1 MKIVTIVGARPQ
13 FIKASAL
20 SRVIANHNADH
31 ASPKVNEVII
41 HTGQHFDQNMS
52 DVFFK
57 ELDIPKP
64 DFNLGINSKSH
75 GAMTG
80 QMLERIEE
88 ILQRENPDRVV
99 VYGDTNS
106 TLAGSLAAA
115 KLLVPVAHIEA
126 GLRSFNMTMPE
137 EINRIISDRV
147 SDLLFCPTDTAVINL
162 SREGISAGVFNV
174 GDVMYDVS
182 LFLREKALSSFS
194 LSNWDVT
201 EKEYALCTVHRQEN
215 TDNKERLENI
225 FRALQH
231 ISRETDI
238 LLPLHPRTRK
248 KIIEQGLEHLLEGI
262 NIIEPLS
269 YLAML
274 RLEIS
279 AKAIFTDSG
288 GIQKEAFFYKIPC
301 LTLRDETE
309 WVETLENGRNRLCG
323 ADYKTILE
331 SWEQLSAMPV
341 AEASM
346 PYGDGAAADKIL
358 SILREHDSNHE
369 SPLNLAGNL

>member
-1 MKIVTIVGARPQ
+1 
-13 FIKASAL
+13 
-20 SRVIANHNADH
+20 
-31 ASPKVNEVII
+31 
-41 HTGQHFDQNMS
+41 
-52 DVFFK
+52 
-57 ELDIPKP
+57 
-64 DFNLGINSKSH
+64 
-75 GAMTG
+75 
-80 QMLERIEE
+80 
-88 ILQRENPDRVV
+88 VV

-137 EINRIISDRV
+137 EINRIISDRL
-147 SDLLFCPTDTAVINL
+147 SDLLFCPTETAVTNL
-162 SREGISAGVFNV
+162 SKEGISAGVFNV
-174 GDVMYDVS
+174 GDVMYDSSV
-182 LFLREKALSSFS
+182 FLREKALNAYS
-194 LSNWDVT
+194 LNNWGAT

-225 FRALQH
+225 FKAFQE
-231 ISRETDI
+231 ISRTNEV

-248 KIIEQGLEHLLEGI
+248 KINEHRLEHLFEGI
-262 NIIEPLS
+262 RVLEPLS

-279 AKAIFTDSG
+279 AKAILTDSG

-323 ADYKTILE
+323 ADYATILE
-331 SWEQLSAMPV
+331 SWGQIMEISATDI
-341 AEASM
+341 AM
-346 PYGDGAAADKIL
+346 PYGDGAAAHKIL
-358 SILREHDSNHE
+358 SILTEHHDHYE
-369 SPLNLAGNL
+369 TPRI

>member
-1 MKIVTIVGARPQ
+1 MKLVTIVGARPQ

-20 SRVIANHNADH
+20 SRAIASNNADNT
-31 ASPKVNEVII
+31 SLKINEVII

-52 DVFFK
+52 DVFFN
-57 ELDIPKP
+57 ELDIPRP
-64 DFNLGINSKSH
+64 DYNLGINSKSH

-80 QMLERIEE
+80 QMLEKIEN
-88 ILQRENPDRVV
+88 ILLKEKPDRVV

-115 KLLVPVAHIEA
+115 KLLLPVAHIEA

-137 EINRIISDRV
+137 EINRIISDRL
-147 SDLLFCPTDTAVINL
+147 SDLLFCPTDTAVANL
-162 SREGISAGVFNV
+162 SKEGIIAGVFNV
-174 GDVMYDVS
+174 GDVMFDIS
-182 LFLREKALSSFS
+182 LFLREKALNAYS
-194 LSNWDVT
+194 LANWDVR

-225 FRALQH
+225 FKALHQ
-231 ISRETDI
+231 ISSTVEV
-238 LLPLHPRTRK
+238 LLPLHPRTRIK
-248 KIIEQGLEHLLEGI
+248 LSEHKLEHLLEGI
-262 NIIEPLS
+262 RVLEPLS

-288 GIQKEAFFYKIPC
+288 GIQKEAFFYRIPC

-309 WVETLENGRNRLCG
+309 WLETLDNGRNTLCG
-323 ADYKTILE
+323 ADYATILE
-331 SWEQLSAMPV
+331 CWGKISEIPA
-341 AEASM
+341 AETSI
-346 PYGDGAAADKIL
+346 PYGDGTAAQKIL
-358 SILREHDSNHE
+358 SIITEHHDQ
-369 SPLNLAGNL
+369 L